1 MSPTTPPGL
10 ECEPAANKRLCS
22 PSHPSLVAGIAASTS
37 APNTS
42 FRPISATGDKEFRS
56 NATMALE
63 LRRAD
68 SKLAK
73 SHGADGSPDGAVAAM
88 DSTVAE
94 DEPGQESTVILLGST
109 RI

>member
-1 MSPTTPPGL
+1 
-10 ECEPAANKRLCS
+10 
-22 PSHPSLVAGIAASTS
+22 
-37 APNTS
+37 
-42 FRPISATGDKEFRS
+42 
-56 NATMALE
+56 MALE

-94 DEPGQESTVILLGST
+94 DEPGQESTSGTAEAAGPSVENRQS
-109 RI
+109 